1 MLKVITLILSSVM
14 LGGCSVTHV
23 SIPENLP
30 PSTIIRVESNLS
42 VYKSASGA
50 DNNIEP
56 HTDATA
62 RIPLLGEQED
72 TTYD

>member
-1 MLKVITLILSSVM
+1 M
-14 LGGCSVTHV
+14 THV

-30 PSTIIRVESNLS
+30 PSTIIRVESNLA
-42 VYKSASGA
+42 VYKSASGTA
-50 DNNIEP
+50 NNIEP
-56 HTDATA
+56 HTDAVA